1 MLIKII
7 DNLRSGSLILSLF
20 LLFGVINQA
29 QSAGIQDV
37 NSIVAI
43 VDDDVVVRSELDS
56 EIHKI
61 VTQLKQKGTR
71 LPPQAVIE
79 KQVLERLILKKLQLA
94 AAERAGINISEDILA
109 QAINNIARKNNLNL
123 SEFRRV
129 LESGGISFKEF
140 RTGIREQIIT
150 QRLKDQEVRRRIRV
164 TDQEVNAFIARQST
178 SVGNRTGYHLLHIL
192 IATPEGSSS
201 EDLDTARTKAERII
215 TELRSGGD
223 FHAMALAESDGRQAL
238 EGGDLGWRAANQLPT
253 IFVDRVAAMERDE
266 ISDPIHTP
274 SGYHIIKLADYKGG
288 DRQIIAQTK
297 AQHILINTNEIT
309 SDDDAR
315 TRLEQLKLRIE
326 GGDSFSDLARSH
338 SDDKSSAIKGG
349 DLGWVTPGDL
359 LPYFEEQMKKL
370 APGELSEPFRTEF
383 GWHIVRVLERREHDS
398 TKDVQKAEAKE
409 AISKR
414 KTAEQSELYLRKLR
428 DEAYVDIRLNPS

>member
-29 QSAGIQDV
+29 QSAGVQDV

-43 VDDDVVVRSELDS
+43 VDDDIVARSELDN
-56 EIHKI
+56 EVHKI
-61 VTQLKQKGTR
+61 ITQLRQKGTR
-71 LPPQAVIE
+71 LPPQEVIE

-140 RTGIREQIIT
+140 RQGIREQIVT

-178 SVGNRTGYHLLHIL
+178 SVGRRTGYHLLHIL

-201 EDLDTARTKAERII
+201 EDLDASRTKAERVI
-215 TELRSGGD
+215 TELRRGDD

-238 EGGDLGWRAANQLPT
+238 EGGDLGWRPTNQLPT
-253 IFVDRVAAMERDE
+253 IFVDRVAAMERGE

-274 SGYHIIKLADYKGG
+274 SGYHIVKLADYKGG
-288 DRQIIAQTK
+288 DKQIITQTK

-309 SDDDAR
+309 SDNDAR
-315 TRLEQLKLRIE
+315 TRLEQLELRIE
-326 GGDSFSDLARSH
+326 RGDSFSDLARSH

-349 DLGWVTPGDL
+349 DLGWVTQGDL

-383 GWHIVRVLERREHDS
+383 GWHIVQVLERREHDS
-398 TKDVQKAEAKE
+398 TQDVQKAEAKE